1 MLPRSEPKR
10 NEARPTRMHTALHS
24 NSPYVYI
31 HHTHQPFKYCPFA
44 RPI

>member
-1 MLPRSEPKR
+1 MLPRSEPNRK
-10 NEARPTRMHTALHS
+10 EARLTRMDTAVHL
-24 NSPYVYI
+24 NSPYVYT